1 MILDIWG
8 NDHDVTNFCVTDKT
22 LVVNSS
28 GRNTTMGGT
37 FTLNDEL
44 RINRPA
50 GRLDYQLPYVQ
61 YGESHHMLDGKW
73 QNVKAGGVVIYHPG
87 EPQFYSYL
95 PNTPVICHWVH
106 FSGYNVENL
115 LKQCDLDGLSVFDIG
130 ERRDVEK

>member
-8 NDHDVTNFCVTDKT
+8 NDHDVTNFCVTDKA

-50 GRLDYQLPYVQ
+50 GRLDYQLLYVQ

-73 QNVKAGGVVIYHPG
+73 RGDLPSGRAPILFLSSQYSRNLSLGSFFRIQRRKPVKAM
-87 EPQFYSYL
+87 
-95 PNTPVICHWVH
+95 
-106 FSGYNVENL
+106 
-115 LKQCDLDGLSVFDIG
+115 
-130 ERRDVEK
+130 